1 MFTLKVE
8 NPRGE
13 ILTLTD
19 NPNYDVIKID
29 GLTPPATALNFTSLV
44 NLDGSQYNSGRLDNR
59 NIVITI
65 VFHRDIEKNR
75 INLYRYFPIKKKVRL
90 YFENDSRD
98 VYIDGYI
105 ESFECDLFELGQKA
119 QISVIC
125 PSPYFRSTDTTIIKF
140 ANLVNLFEFPFSIDK
155 EGIPFSELIISD
167 TTYNN
172 EGDIDIGMIITLQ
185 ATQGVSN
192 PIIYNKTTREQFGL
206 NYTLQEGDIVTI
218 DTISGEKSVKLNKK
232 GIITNIINSVQ
243 QGSRWLQLVS
253 GINELS
259 YQCDEG
265 ASALQIIIS
274 AVSFYEGV

>member
-13 ILTLTD
+13 ILTLT
-19 NPNYDVIKID
+19 NNRNYDVIKIE

-65 VFHRDIEKNR
+65 VLHGNVEKNR
-75 INLYRYFPIKKKVRL
+75 INLYKYFPIKKQVRL
-90 YFENDSRD
+90 YFKNDTRD

-105 ESFECDLFELGQKA
+105 ESFECDLFELGQKV

-125 PSPYFRSTDTTIIKF
+125 PSPYFKSTDTAIIKF
-140 ANLVNLFEFPFSIDK
+140 ANLVDLFEFPFSTEE
-155 EGIPFSELIISD
+155 EGIPFSELSISD
-167 TTYNN
+167 ATYNN
-172 EGDIDIGMIITLQ
+172 TGDIDIGMVITLQ
-185 ATQGVSN
+185 AIQSASN
-192 PIIYNKTTREQFGL
+192 PTIYNRTTGEQFGL
-206 NYTLQEGDIVTI
+206 NYALQEGDIITI
-218 DTISGEKSVKLNKK
+218 DTISGEKSVKLNRK
-232 GIITNIINSVQ
+232 GIISNIINSVQ
-243 QGSRWLQLVS
+243 QGSKWIQLVS
-253 GINELS
+253 GVNELS

-274 AVSFYEGV
+274 AVNIFEGV

>member
-13 ILTLTD
+13 TLTLT
-19 NPNYDVIKID
+19 NNKNYDVIKIE

-65 VFHRDIEKNR
+65 VFHGNIEKNR
-75 INLYRYFPIKKKVRL
+75 INLYKYFPIKKQVRL
-90 YFENDSRD
+90 YFKNDSRD

-105 ESFECDLFELGQKA
+105 ESFEADLFELGQKA

-155 EGIPFSELIISD
+155 DGIPFSELIISD

-185 ATQGVSN
+185 ATQNVFN
-192 PIIYNKTTREQFGL
+192 PIIYNKTTGEQFGL
-206 NYTLQEGDIVTI
+206 NHTLREGDIITI
-218 DTISGEKSVKLNKK
+218 DTIAGEKSVRLNRK
-232 GIITNIINSVQ
+232 GVITNIINSVQ
-243 QGSRWLQLVS
+243 QGSKWLQLVS

-265 ASALQIIIS
+265 ASALQITIS